1 MNLLGQIGRYLFAQS
16 WQIAVLAIVVALVC
30 RCLQRRSSH
39 VRYLLWLIVL
49 AKCLSPALF
58 TVPVAVLPHEPAVSG
73 PVVPPSCPV
82 PTPARQT
89 ATVEPAGSAIE
100 YGVLPGPTIMERLG
114 AVTARQWLCVVW
126 LAGVLAYGVVTA
138 VRAISMHIHLR
149 RRREP
154 LPTDL
159 ASEVPDLY
167 ATLKLKTR
175 PRIWS
180 MPDIGQPFVWGL
192 WRGAIF
198 LPADFS
204 RLEARAHR
212 RQVLAH
218 EICHVMRWDAA
229 INLLQILAQMI
240 LWFHPAVW
248 WMNHCIRVEREKC
261 CDEMAI
267 AQLRARP
274 QDYSKAIVNV
284 LIAERDTRMA
294 VSSLAIAGPV
304 KAIEE
309 RIRTIMKPNMRFS
322 RRPGRA
328 AALSVLALALVAVPT
343 SIALARRAS
352 NIEVTGVR
360 FEPMHQGKNVV
371 HIDLKN
377 ASGKTQVFAVHVQ
390 TRSPDL
396 GGHGIGW
403 GRAFFTAVEGAGTQT
418 LRCAFHVW
426 GDVVPETW
434 VRLKFYNP
442 ASEEAYDF
450 DEDFETRRYTGS
462 ELPVAGKAE
471 SRSVSS
477 EQREQVAAL
486 FRQFQDDLRARKYE
500 QAWNLLSADHR
511 HAAQIQTLDRFVSR
525 MEPARG
531 FPMFYW
537 GREELLELSPESV
550 GRSDA
555 GVHLIASRP
564 EEEWTITFVEIGK
577 EWKIDW
583 ISGYVPWVIQ
593 TQNWEEQTLPKMEQ
607 RATDHFDIY
616 YFADSTA
623 ARQIDE
629 IARQREDALK
639 RLCELVKTEFETRI
653 RVVLFEDE
661 LSKLKATG
669 HQGAGWAFDNTV
681 VEVYNEQEHVDP
693 YHEITHIVMGRFGNP
708 PAMLNEGFAV
718 HMQEGHR
725 WSGRPVDQT
734 VAKLLSEER
743 LVPLTAL
750 LKRTEIG
757 AHADDGEVAYPQS
770 ASFVGFLLER
780 YGQQQ
785 FLKVY
790 GALKRSDDAEVHRE
804 NLQII
809 SRTYGKSLLQLEEE
823 WKRSLSG

>member
-1 MNLLGQIGRYLFAQS
+1 MDLLGQIGRYLFAQS

-30 RCLQRRSSH
+30 RCLQSRSSH

-58 TVPVAVLPHEPAVSG
+58 TVPVVVLPHEPAVSG
-73 PVVPPSCPV
+73 SVVPPSCPV

-89 ATVEPAGSAIE
+89 ATVEPAGGAIE
-100 YGVLPGPTIMERLG
+100 YGMLPGPTIMERLG

-138 VRAISMHIHLR
+138 VRAIRMHICLR
-149 RRREP
+149 RRRGP

-159 ASEVPDLY
+159 AGEVQDLY

-175 PRIWS
+175 PRIWA

-198 LPADFS
+198 LPADFA

-212 RQVLAH
+212 HQVLAH
-218 EICHVMRWDAA
+218 EICHVMRFDAVV
-229 INLLQILAQMI
+229 NLLQILAQTI

-248 WMNHCIRVEREKC
+248 WMNHRIRVEREKC

-294 VSSLAIAGPV
+294 VSSLAITGPV

-309 RIRTIMKPNMRFS
+309 RIRTIMKPNKRFS

-328 AALSVLALALVAVPT
+328 VALGVLALALVAVPT

-360 FEPMHQGKNVV
+360 FEPMRQGKNVV
-371 HIDLKN
+371 HVDVKN
-377 ASGKTQVFAVHVQ
+377 TSDKTQTFAVHVQ

-403 GRAFFTAVEGAGTQT
+403 GRGFFTAVEGAGTQT

-471 SRSVSS
+471 SRSVSA

-511 HAAQIQTLDRFVSR
+511 HAAQIQTLERFVER

-531 FPMFYW
+531 FHMFYW
-537 GREELLELSPESV
+537 GREELLALSPKSV

-564 EEEWTITFVEIGK
+564 EEEWTITFVRIGK

-583 ISGYVPWVIQ
+583 IGGYVPWVVR
-593 TQNWEEQTLPKMEQ
+593 TRSWEERTLPKMKQ
-607 RATDHFDIY
+607 RKTDHFDIY
-616 YFADSTA
+616 YFPDSTA

-629 IARQREDALK
+629 IVRRREDAFTG
-639 RLCELVKTEFETRI
+639 LCELLKANSDIRI
-653 RVVLFEDE
+653 RVVLFEDKA
-661 LSKLKATG
+661 SKHKTTG
-669 HQGAGWAFDNTV
+669 HQGAGWAFGNTI
-681 VEVYNEQEHVDP
+681 VEVYNDQERLDP
-693 YHEITHIVMGRFGNP
+693 YHETAHIVMGQFGNP
-708 PAMLNEGFAV
+708 PAMFDEGFAV
-718 HMQEGHR
+718 YMQEGHR
-725 WSGRPVDQT
+725 WNGQPVDRT
-734 VAKLLSEER
+734 AARLIGEDK
-743 LVPLTAL
+743 LVPLVAL
-750 LKRTEIG
+750 LGRTEIG
-757 AHADDGEVAYPQS
+757 SRADDGEVAYPQS

-780 YGQQQ
+780 YGQDK

-790 GALKRSDDAEVHRE
+790 GALKRSDDAKVHRE
-804 NLQII
+804 NLGVVE
-809 SRTYGKSLLQLEEE
+809 RTYGKDLVQLERE
-823 WKRSLSG
+823 WKAGLSG